1 MKVPEERRSQRKRE
15 RESELQDPAVYLG
28 RALVNYTT
36 AFLLWLFFTAVFL
49 PAAEAQSTTN
59 TEPLI
64 ALVFL
69 IGIAFEAYL
78 GSVAV
83 LNFVTISKASK
94 PAKFLSIELV
104 ILADA
109 VLLIPPLRAV
119 SPALGGAVLLIAIV
133 VAVIVALVHIDVLI
147 QYVLKKLST
156 QEASSSR

>member
-1 MKVPEERRSQRKRE
+1 MKVPEERRSQQKRE
-15 RESELQDPAVYLG
+15 RKDELLDPAVYLG

-36 AFLLWLFFTAVFL
+36 AFLLWLFFVAVFL
-49 PAAEAQSTTN
+49 PAAEAQNATK

-69 IGIAFEAYL
+69 VGIAFEAYL

-83 LNFVTISKASK
+83 LNLVTISKAGK
-94 PAKFLSIELV
+94 QAKFFSIELV

-119 SPALGGAVLLIAIV
+119 SPALGGAMLLTAIV
-133 VAVIVALVHIDVLI
+133 VAVVVALVHMDVLI
-147 QYVLKKLST
+147 QLVLRKFSA
-156 QEASSSR
+156 QEASRSR